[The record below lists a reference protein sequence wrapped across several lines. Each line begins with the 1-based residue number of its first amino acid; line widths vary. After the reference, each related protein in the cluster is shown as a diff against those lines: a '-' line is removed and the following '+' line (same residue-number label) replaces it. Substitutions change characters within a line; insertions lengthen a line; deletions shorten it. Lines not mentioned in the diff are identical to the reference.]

1 MAVGDIR
8 SNARGSGARYNDN
21 KTRLDLIPLA
31 SLKPAAD
38 VFEYGAAK
46 YAKFNWQKGQQ
57 WSVPLECA
65 MRHIAALQRGEMID
79 PESGQPHVGHLLCN
93 AIMLSH
99 FYMYYPEG
107 DDLTEREQYFTLA
120 E

>member
-1 MAVGDIR
+1 MAVGDIH
-8 SNARGSGARYNDN
+8 SKARGTGARYNDN
-21 KTRLDLIPLA
+21 KTQLDLIPLA

-38 VFEYGAAK
+38 VFQYGAEK
-46 YAKFNWQKGQQ
+46 YAAWNWAKGQP

-79 PESGQPHVGHLLCN
+79 PESGHPHFGHLLCN

-107 DDLTEREQYFTLA
+107 NDLTERAQYFTIP